1 MSAPEDRPRS
11 PVPRKPGRG
20 AASRD
25 SGVLAVGSAIGGLL
39 AYVFFALATRSL
51 GAERAAPVSVLWSFW
66 AVAAAVLTF
75 AVQHWTIRTLA
86 RDGHEGTVA
95 RSVPRISAVS
105 VGLSALAGVGAF
117 AFRHPLFHQDGVVF
131 PTLIAAVTAGS
142 FFVGLVRGALAGRG
156 RYVATAASLIGENA
170 IRVVAAAGVAFAGG
184 GAKAFG
190 VALVVGPLIGLV
202 WARSLRF
209 DSSSPASSDLRSPL
223 ALVSG
228 IAGGSLIAQIVLTSA
243 PVVLAAI
250 GGAQAEVTSLFVAL
264 AVWRAPYLLALG
276 MSPRLTPALTLLVVD
291 GQLRR
296 LTRVRRMT
304 VLGVVVGAA
313 AAALVGLTLMQPVLH
328 VAFGPDVNVNAR
340 ALAAL
345 GVGTATALGNL
356 VLLLM
361 LLAFGRSRAATTS
374 WAAALAVSVGWTVL
388 STMAPEPRVV
398 VAFLLAQLTAFAL
411 LLAACRPRAGLGP
424 TPISADSPA
433 TPDAFA

>member
-1 MSAPEDRPRS
+1 
-11 PVPRKPGRG
+11 
-20 AASRD
+20 
-25 SGVLAVGSAIGGLL
+25 
-39 AYVFFALATRSL
+39 
-51 GAERAAPVSVLWSFW
+51 
-66 AVAAAVLTF
+66 
-75 AVQHWTIRTLA
+75 
-86 RDGHEGTVA
+86 
-95 RSVPRISAVS
+95 
-105 VGLSALAGVGAF
+105 VGAF

-411 LLAACRPRAGLGP
+411 LLAACRARAGLGP

>member
-1 MSAPEDRPRS
+1 M
-11 PVPRKPGRG
+11 
-20 AASRD
+20 ASRD
-25 SGVLAVGSAIGGLL
+25 SGVLALGSAISGLL
-39 AYVFFALATRSL
+39 AYAFFALATRSL
-51 GAERAAPVSVLWSFW
+51 GAERAAPVSVLWSYW

-86 RDGHEGTVA
+86 SDGHESTVA
-95 RSVPRISAVS
+95 RSIPRISAAAA
-105 VGLSALAGVGAF
+105 GLSALAGMVAF
-117 AFRHPLFHQDGVVF
+117 AFRHVLFHQNGVAF
-131 PTLIAAVTAGS
+131 PAMIAAVTAGS

-170 IRVVAAAGVAFAGG
+170 IRVVGAAGVAFAGG

-190 VALVVGPLIGLV
+190 EALVIGPLIGLV

-209 DSSSPASSDLRSPL
+209 DSSSPASSDLRNPL

-228 IAGGSLIAQIVLTSA
+228 IAGGSLIAQVVLTGA

-291 GQLRR
+291 GQHRR
-296 LTRVRRMT
+296 IARVRRMT
-304 VLGVVVGAA
+304 VLGVAVGAA
-313 AAALVGLTLMQPVLH
+313 AAALVGVTLMQPVLH
-328 VAFGPDVNVNAR
+328 LAFGPDINVDAA

-345 GVGTATALGNL
+345 GVGTAIALGNL

-361 LLAFGRSRAATTS
+361 LLALGRSRAATTS
-374 WAAALAVSVGWTVL
+374 WAAALAVSAGWMVL

-411 LLAACRPRAGLGP
+411 LLAACRPHAGQAAEP
-424 TPISADSPA
+424 RFAESPVA
-433 TPDAFA
+433 PDAFA